1 MLDVVSS
8 LPRSLSSTSVV
19 GVGVIFI
26 IYILDIIIK
35 FQRDV
40 IYNGHCYYSRVFN
53 NSYIYISVK

>member
-19 GVGVIFI
+19 GVGAIFI

-40 IYNGHCYYSRVFN
+40 STMDTAIIVEFLIIP
-53 NSYIYISVK
+53 IYILA